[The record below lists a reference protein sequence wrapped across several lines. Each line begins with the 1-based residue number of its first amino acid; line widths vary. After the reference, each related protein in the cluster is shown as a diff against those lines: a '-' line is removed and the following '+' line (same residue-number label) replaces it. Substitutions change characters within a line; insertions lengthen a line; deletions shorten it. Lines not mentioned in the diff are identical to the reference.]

1 MPTCELVS
9 SFIARQGILLAA
21 GCAFLIFTW
30 ARKQLGY
37 ENRDLRTFAADCSK
51 QAGQQALGGVLM
63 VLLGMHLAKGGGD
76 ALAWYGAQYPFEIV
90 LTTVFTGMLRK
101 ATESGARRLLRR
113 RPDWRWLVP
122 FTLFGQYG
130 PSAGDFSCRWYWLQ
144 MLQAVVLIGAVARLA
159 ALGLVVLSLNVLPS
173 VASPVALI
181 AEAWYHSALSCN
193 QRTALIL
200 YVIPLVLDAI
210 QFAIIDALQR
220 LRAPPSAAT
229 TPLTSDTSDG
239 EAATLQRDS
248 DRYLLREGRSTAST
262 PEETT
267 I

>member
-1 MPTCELVS
+1 MPSCELVS

-90 LTTVFTGMLRK
+90 LTTVFTGLLRK
-101 ATESGARRLLRR
+101 STEGGARRLLRR

-159 ALGLVVLSLNVLPS
+159 ALGLVVLSLNVLPA

-210 QFAIIDALQR
+210 QFTIIDALQR

-239 EAATLQRDS
+239 EAQLQRDS
-248 DRYLLREGRSTAST
+248 ERYLLREGRSTAST